1 MASYIKRGFDPDFRR
16 QHSDDADGEVQG
28 IKEILSTFRRR
39 KVFIAV
45 ITAVLFAAI
54 AGYVFTCT
62 PLFTSRLYMLFELQ
76 PAKVIDFK
84 AELLGSMQ
92 AEAALLGEIEVLKS
106 RKLAVRVIKDLAL
119 DTEPEFNPKLR
130 EWAWFGWMRVWAESY
145 LSGFYGL
152 ETAMSETERRELE
165 EQQVVDEF
173 LDHLKVGETGRSR
186 VVEVSFTSESPGKAS
201 QVANTLAEK
210 YLQMQFERTFEI
222 TQRASTWLTE
232 RIEEMR
238 DKSEETEKAMASYRK
253 AHGLLQGQQNEPLIN
268 EEISNLNARLTEA
281 SMDRIKAEA
290 TLAQVLRDVNSR
302 NVDSISKVL
311 DSTLVQR
318 LREQETELTRK
329 EAEFR
334 EEFGARHPR
343 MIQLQAEKQRFKE
356 VVENE
361 VKKLLRNLDNEVT
374 VARKREKTLSDK
386 LSQVKAD
393 LATANQAYAGL
404 NSLERIAES
413 NNLLLDKFLTGR
425 LELAAQQTTTVAQ
438 SAAAYVMSPALIPTR
453 PSFPWKGAML
463 GGGLIVSLIAASLL
477 AFLIDHINSTFRSA
491 PQVEDVTGLPVL
503 SLIPVSNDSR
513 SRPIIGEVIRQPMSR
528 FSEAIRGVYT
538 RLMLVGPALRLPTC
552 LLFLSANPGEGK
564 TTVALSTAR
573 LIATQSGK
581 RVILV
586 DADLRRSDVARR
598 MRLEEGPGLAG
609 ALAGDYAYSDAV
621 QRDPLS
627 PMDVLLSGRR
637 TTHRMTSLPYDKLQ
651 VLLDVM
657 KKQYDVIVIDSP
669 PLFALS
675 DPHILTAIAD
685 ATVLVV
691 QWGKTPRK
699 VVTYALELLT
709 HSSAKIAGV
718 VLSKVRLQ
726 RLAGYGQGDAGYYL
740 SRKYYT
746 T

>member
-1 MASYIKRGFDPDFRR
+1 LASYIKRGFDPDFRR
-16 QHSDDADGEVQG
+16 RQSDDADDEVQG

-62 PLFTSRLYMLFELQ
+62 PLFTSRLYMLFEWQ

-130 EWAWFGWMRVWAESY
+130 EWAWFGWLRVWAESY

-152 ETAMSETERRELE
+152 ETAMSEAERRELE

-186 VVEVSFTSESPGKAS
+186 VVEVSFTSESPGRAS

-290 TLAQVLRDVNSR
+290 TLAQVLRDVNAR

-318 LREQETELTRK
+318 LREQETELTRR

-356 VVENE
+356 AVETE
-361 VKKLLRNLDNEVT
+361 VKKLLRNLDSEVI
-374 VARKREKTLSDK
+374 VARKREKALSDK

-425 LELAAQQTTTVAQ
+425 LELAAQQTAVAQ
-438 SAAAYVMSPALIPTR
+438 SAVAYVMSPAVIPTR
-453 PSFPWKGAML
+453 PSFPLKGAML

-477 AFLIDHINSTFRSA
+477 AFLIDHIDSTFRSA

-503 SLIPVSNDSR
+503 SLIPEVSNDSR
-513 SRPIIGEVIRQPMSR
+513 TRPIIGEVIRQPMSR

-538 RLMLVGPALRLPTC
+538 RLVLVGPASRLPTC

-564 TTVALSTAR
+564 STVALSTAR
-573 LIATQSGK
+573 LIAVQSEK

-586 DADLRRSDVARR
+586 DADLRRSDVAGR

-627 PMDVLLSGRR
+627 PMDVLLSGR
-637 TTHRMTSLPYDKLQ
+637 TTHKMTSLPYDKLQ

-669 PLFALS
+669 PLFALA

-726 RLAGYGQGDAGYYL
+726 RLAGYGQGDAGYYF